1 MRVEFDSEARI
12 DGILSVLE
20 QRGEASVQ
28 ELSQHFKV
36 SAVTI
41 RKDLEALER
50 RSLLERYRG
59 GARLQA
65 SSEEGSF
72 TDRLR
77 RKVAAKKAIVRKAAS
92 LVSNGDAIAIDSST
106 TSHYL
111 AMELVEHHDLV
122 VVTNSLR
129 TATLLSEESD
139 ATVVMLGGTVRR
151 TAYSTIGDLADT
163 LGGRGSLAF
172 AFAGVASVSM
182 QRGLM
187 ELSAA
192 EANTKQQIVRAA
204 MQVVAMFDGAKSDAF
219 GLHSFATPSQ
229 VSRIIS
235 DTSFRGEA
243 ERWRE
248 IGVTV
253 DLCEVKSQLL
263 GPDFDIVP
271 AHALDTN

>member
-1 MRVEFDSEARI
+1 MEFDSEARI

-20 QRGEASVQ
+20 HRGKASVQ
-28 ELSQHFKV
+28 ELSETFKV

-77 RKVAAKKAIVRKAAS
+77 RSVAAKKAVARQAAS

-106 TSHYL
+106 TSHYF
-111 AMELVEHHDLV
+111 AMELLQHHDLV

-129 TATLLSEESD
+129 TAALLSEESD

-163 LGGRGSLAF
+163 LGGRGPLAY
-172 AFAGVASVSM
+172 AFVGVACLST

-187 ELSAA
+187 ELSSP
-192 EANTKQQIVRAA
+192 EASSKQGIVRAA
-204 MQVVAMFDGAKSDAF
+204 NQVVAMFDSSKSEVF
-219 GLHSFATPSQ
+219 GLYSFATPSQ
-229 VSRIIS
+229 VSRIITDS
-235 DTSFRGEA
+235 AFSAAEA
-243 ERWRE
+243 ERWRAL
-248 IGVTV
+248 GAAV
-253 DLCEVKSQLL
+253 DLCEVKPQPFSSSGSSLEQST
-263 GPDFDIVP
+263 PKRKK
-271 AHALDTN
+271 